1 MHQHDHAKV
10 DRMIQC
16 AVLTVSDT
24 RDKETDKGGQLV
36 QTLIQDINVEVLNSN
51 YAIVKDDKVAIQS
64 QIEQWLASDIDV
76 IITTG
81 GTGIAQKRCY
91 DRSG

>member
-36 QTLIQDINVEVLNSN
+36 QTLIQDRKSVV
-51 YAIVKDDKVAIQS
+51 
-64 QIEQWLASDIDV
+64 
-76 IITTG
+76 
-81 GTGIAQKRCY
+81 
-91 DRSG
+91 

>member
-24 RDKETDKGGQLV
+24 RDKETDKRWS
-36 QTLIQDINVEVLNSN
+36 TCPNF
-51 YAIVKDDKVAIQS
+51 
-64 QIEQWLASDIDV
+64 
-76 IITTG
+76 
-81 GTGIAQKRCY
+81 
-91 DRSG
+91 